1 MTFIFEQVKSNCNT
15 WNYINL
21 FYYNKYFREGGE
33 GVVEVDGEGGNDG
46 ERREWWSMMK
56 GGKEGVVE

>member
-1 MTFIFEQVKSNCNT
+1 M
-15 WNYINL
+15 
-21 FYYNKYFREGGE
+21 
-33 GVVEVDGEGGNDG
+33 EVDGEGGNDG